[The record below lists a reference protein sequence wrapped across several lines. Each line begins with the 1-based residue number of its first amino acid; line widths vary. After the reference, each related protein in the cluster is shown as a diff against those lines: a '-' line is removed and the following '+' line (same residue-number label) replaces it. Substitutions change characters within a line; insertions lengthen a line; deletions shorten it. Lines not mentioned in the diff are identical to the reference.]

1 MELIFILVSTLDKD
15 FFFFSGLENK
25 LKIWLNA
32 VKN

>member
-15 FFFFSGLENK
+15 FFFSGLENK